1 MFHLSC
7 IRRWALKTESKTETF
22 EFIKPMDNR
31 RIHLFKQGENIF
43 TCPCCR
49 VEYTS
54 DSFTHDIKRVLAKVH
69 VENKGD
75 HFVHYITNEFET
87 LAYVP
92 FSEITEGHINGKWAT
107 ILVLL
112 KNAWER
118 GDTDIYAMKR
128 LHPDPEFVL
137 TNYSKKVPPLD
148 KLTGRVKKEMMGWQL
163 MVFKM
168 VDVDELDEL
177 LNNK

>member
-1 MFHLSC
+1 MSKKECSICLKKIHKGEQKALECKHMFHLSC

-69 VENKGD
+69 VENEGEY
-75 HFVHYITNEFET
+75 FVHYITNEFET
-87 LAYVP
+87 LA
-92 FSEITEGHINGKWAT
+92 
-107 ILVLL
+107 
-112 KNAWER
+112 
-118 GDTDIYAMKR
+118 
-128 LHPDPEFVL
+128 
-137 TNYSKKVPPLD
+137 
-148 KLTGRVKKEMMGWQL
+148 
-163 MVFKM
+163 
-168 VDVDELDEL
+168 
-177 LNNK
+177 